1 MAQELNVGD
10 VVELNSGGPK
20 MTVVSIQQGGDARC
34 TWLTPDGKQESG
46 VFPKPRYALKARNS
60 RTPARC

>member
-46 VFPKPRYALKARNS
+46 VFPQAALRAKGKK
-60 RTPARC
+60 